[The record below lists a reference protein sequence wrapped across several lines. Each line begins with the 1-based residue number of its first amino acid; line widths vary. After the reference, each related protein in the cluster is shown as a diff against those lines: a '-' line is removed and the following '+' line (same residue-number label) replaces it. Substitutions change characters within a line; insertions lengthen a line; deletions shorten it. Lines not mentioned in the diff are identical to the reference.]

1 MSQKPRLL
9 IVSGSFPEIRC
20 GVSGHVKIIAEGAVQ
35 TDVYEVSVLTT
46 DDPAV
51 DASIAQGYTVYP
63 RIRQWCPRN
72 AYSICREILSLCP
85 DVVHIQNPTVKYA
98 GKRSVTMSA
107 VGPLLKVLSPRVR
120 LVVMQH
126 DISISNPLLRWR
138 YYPLFAA
145 ADAVVVSNSR
155 DEQAVQAQGI
165 SQRKIYRAPVSAH
178 LALHPPSAEQKMRSR
193 EVLGIPRDAVCV
205 VHFGFIHPERNVD
218 VLLRAL
224 AILQKCFDKNHAHA
238 AREHATRKVYGLI
251 LGGAFAGAE
260 YYYEQCRA
268 LARRLGLADRVTWT
282 GFASPEQ
289 IADGLSA
296 ADVFVNLPQRGADLR
311 NTSIISGILAHLPVV
326 TTRNGRYYVDA
337 ELESL
342 GCYFVRP
349 RNPQATADAIRRCLS
364 SSPPKEELARRAAV
378 LDPEKIWAKHIEVN
392 HRAYRGKRR

>member
-1 MSQKPRLL
+1 MSQQLRLL
-9 IVSGSFPEIRC
+9 IVSGSYPEIRC
-20 GVSGHVKIIAEGAVQ
+20 GVSGHVRIIADGAVR
-35 TDVYEVSVLTT
+35 TGEYEVSVLTS

-51 DASIAQGYTVYP
+51 DASLAQGYTVYP
-63 RIRQWCPRN
+63 RIRQWRPRK

-85 DVVHIQNPTVKYA
+85 DVVHIQNPTIKYS
-98 GKRSVTMSA
+98 GKRSITMSA
-107 VGPLLKVLSPRVR
+107 VGPLLKILAPKVR

-126 DISISNPLLRWR
+126 DIAIGDPLLRWR

-155 DEQAVQAQGI
+155 DEQAVRAQGI
-165 SQRKIYRAPVSAH
+165 SRRKIYRAPVSSH
-178 LALHPPSAEQKMRSR
+178 ITLHRASAEQKKRSR
-193 EVLGIPRDAVCV
+193 QVLVIPSDAICA

-218 VLLRAL
+218 VILRAL
-224 AILQKCFDKNHAHA
+224 AWL
-238 AREHATRKVYGLI
+238 RKDIHNIYGLI

-260 YYYEQCRA
+260 DYYEQCRE
-268 LARRLGLADRVTWT
+268 LTKQLGIAERVTWT
-282 GFASPEQ
+282 GFASLEQ

-326 TTRNGRYYVDA
+326 TTRNRRYYTDA

-342 GCYFVRP
+342 GCYCVRP
-349 RNPQATADAIRRCLS
+349 RDPRAVADAIRTCLS
-364 SSPPKEELARRAAV
+364 LPPSEEELARRAAV

-392 HRAYRGKRR
+392 HRAYRGETPSE